1 MKQRNMNK
9 MRSFKSVSVSVSD
22 DPVAS
27 VSFVFGAFIHIFY
40 CFSPRNRQEYP
51 RWSSS
56 LFTAACP
63 NGETRTLHFSQVLPQ
78 HANRKASVGA
88 AQGPHRSFCCRMFG
102 DVPPAQ
108 INAAVLLI
116 NYSWNT
122 GHPASQPR
130 IFSLF
135 SFFFSSA
142 CSPCSACLHLADS
155 RQKPGEQFVTK
166 YSSQLLSVWGF
177 SPFPAP
183 AEEQPVTCCSP
194 RMRHVL
200 CSLPLP

>member
-1 MKQRNMNK
+1 MNK
-9 MRSFKSVSVSVSD
+9 LSSIKSVSVSH
-22 DPVAS
+22 DPV
-27 VSFVFGAFIHIFY
+27 Y
-40 CFSPRNRQEYP
+40 CSSPQNRREYH
-51 RWSSS
+51 RRSCS

-63 NGETRTLHFSQVLPQ
+63 NGETWTFHFSQLLLR

-102 DVPPAQ
+102 DVPPAR
-108 INAAVLLI
+108 ISAAVLLI

-130 IFSLF
+130 FFSLF

-155 RQKPGEQFVTK
+155 RQKPGEQFVTE
-166 YSSQLLSVWGF
+166 YSPLLLSVWGF
-177 SPFPAP
+177 PPFALQHLLRSSRSPAAAP
-183 AEEQPVTCCSP
+183 ECLTFSAA
-194 RMRHVL
+194 
-200 CSLPLP
+200 LPLP